1 MVNERDV
8 SHIAELADIGIGQE
22 DLVQFTREFNAIL
35 EYFDILDQVKTGE
48 APATELINILRE
60 DEIEPSLPLE
70 EVLRNAGE
78 SEDGFIKA
86 PKVMQ

>member
-48 APATELINILRE
+48 APAPELINILRE
-60 DEIEPSLPLE
+60 DEIEPSLPLK

>member
-48 APATELINILRE
+48 APAPELINILRD

-70 EVLRNAGE
+70 DVLRNAGE

>member
-8 SHIAELADIGIGQE
+8 AHIAELADIGVDHE
-22 DLVQFTREFNAIL
+22 DLAQFTREFNAIL

-48 APATELINILRE
+48 APAPDLINILRD

-70 EVLRNAGE
+70 EVLKNAGE
-78 SEDGFIKA
+78 TEDGFIKA

>member
-1 MVNERDV
+1 MVSEQDV
-8 SHIAELADIGIGQE
+8 SHIAELADIGIEAE
-22 DLVQFTREFNAIL
+22 DLARFTREFNAIL
-35 EYFDILDQVKTGE
+35 DYFDILDQVKSGE
-48 APATELINILRE
+48 PPAPDLVNILRE
-60 DEIEPSLPLE
+60 DEPEPSLPLD

>member
-48 APATELINILRE
+48 APAPELINILRE